1 MSAPQRSAAVAGT
14 RPADRLQ
21 ASQEAEKRTPR
32 NGCTVIHGRGSEE
45 MRFSRETVETLLAGD
60 SFFWID
66 IDQPDKHAYGIL
78 RDVFKFHPLAVED
91 SEKFGQR
98 AKIDDY
104 EGFVFIVAY
113 GAVPDGDRLVEV
125 HCFYFEKF
133 LVTVHR
139 DQAPAFT
146 AVRERY
152 VMRKSPIDD
161 PAQLL
166 YRIID
171 ALVDSFFPILA
182 DFDDR
187 IDKLESETFLNAGD
201 EQLQEIFR
209 MKRLLV
215 GMRKAITPQRDMFAS
230 LMGGVAELPGMRE
243 EDERYFRNIYD
254 HLLRISDLI
263 DTYRDLLTSS
273 MDVYVSTVSNRL
285 NSVMEQLTI
294 MATVF
299 LPLTF
304 ITGFF
309 GQNFGWMVGNTHS
322 APAFFGLGIGLEIVT
337 VAALFTL
344 FKKRG
349 WF

>member
-1 MSAPQRSAAVAGT
+1 MSDPQLSAEPTAPS
-14 RPADRLQ
+14 
-21 ASQEAEKRTPR
+21 
-32 NGCTVIHGRGSEE
+32 NCTVIHDRGSEE
-45 MRFSRETVETLLAGD
+45 MHFSRENVEKLLAGS
-60 SFFWID
+60 SFFWVD
-66 IDQPDKHAYGIL
+66 VAQPNEADYAIL

-91 SEKFGQR
+91 SEKFDQR

-104 EGFVFIVAY
+104 DDYVFIVVY
-113 GAVPDGDRLVEV
+113 GAVPDDDRLVEV
-125 HCFYFEKF
+125 HCFYSEKF

-139 DQAPAFT
+139 DDAPAFT
-146 AVRERY
+146 EVRQRY
-152 VMRKSPIDD
+152 VQRKKVDD
-161 PAQLL
+161 PGRLL

-187 IDKLESETFLNAGD
+187 IDELENQTFLNASD
-201 EQLQEIFR
+201 AQLQEIFQ

-215 GMRKAITPQRDMFAS
+215 GMRKAITPERDMFAG
-230 LMGGVAELPGMRE
+230 LIGGVAELPGMSA
-243 EDERYFRNIYD
+243 EDERYFRDIYD
-254 HLLRISDLI
+254 HLIRISDLI

-273 MDVYVSTVSNRL
+273 MDVYLSTVSNRL
-285 NSVMEQLTI
+285 NSVMKQLTI

-304 ITGFF
+304 VTGFF
-309 GQNFGWMVGNTHS
+309 GQNFGWMVGHIGS
-322 APAFFGLGIGLEIVT
+322 GPVFFGLGIGLEIAT